1 MERRIALRSLTAY
14 LSCRICRGYLIEA
27 TTVTECLHTFCKSCL
42 VKHLE
47 ERNTC
52 PQCET
57 LIHQSHPLNYIA
69 YDRTMQDVVYRLVPE
84 LQKKELKREWEFY
97 ENKGLAFPRTLPPN
111 LQALL
116 KDVQAE
122 KPESGSASASGSSAA
137 GCARDG
143 AGADEENQAANHGDC
158 HRMDEQVN
166 LLLESDAPLSLR
178 SLERA
183 FIRVSTQATVTHLKK
198 YLAKKIFN
206 TTSKYNEV
214 EILCNRELL
223 GKDHTLKFVCVTRW
237 RFKEPPLRLHYRP
250 KMEL

>member
-1 MERRIALRSLTAY
+1 MERRIALNCLTAH

-57 LIHQSHPLNYIA
+57 LIHQSHPLNYVA

-84 LQKKELKREWEFY
+84 LQKNRASTGLNTNINR
-97 ENKGLAFPRTLPPN
+97 KGGRKSKADGCGTDGVTLCANGSRAF
-111 LQALL
+111 
-116 KDVQAE
+116 
-122 KPESGSASASGSSAA
+122 ASG
-137 GCARDG
+137 RDSIG
-143 AGADEENQAANHGDC
+143 GTNADDENQTTNHGDC

-166 LLLESDAPLSLR
+166 LLLESDSSSSLR

-198 YLAKKIFN
+198 FLAKKIFN
-206 TTSKYNEV
+206 NTSKYNEV
-214 EILCNRELL
+214 SWVALPSKGDAPWVDN
-223 GKDHTLKFVCVTRW
+223 FVSNVH
-237 RFKEPPLRLHYRP
+237 K
-250 KMEL
+250 